1 LRGWSGEEKGVSHK
15 KGPNGISCTPASC
28 RRGEES
34 PRGPAAGI
42 LQSYDEMTNS
52 CMIMKEQREMLDT
65 ESFIKKEQR
74 DKCGIRNQ

>member
-1 LRGWSGEEKGVSHK
+1 MAYPAPRRVAGEVRRALAAQR
-15 KGPNGISCTPASC
+15 PAF
-28 RRGEES
+28 
-34 PRGPAAGI
+34 
-42 LQSYDEMTNS
+42 LVVDEMTNS